1 MTENGCD
8 YMDID
13 DEYILQDITS
23 QIVEFRKENVLET
36 YYKSSL
42 TTQEPIIE
50 QVLGKIKQIS
60 VIVVDTNFLISHL
73 AFLKTL
79 IYEHAKKYNFL
90 IIVPWIVLQEL
101 DGLKSARWKN
111 ETSSSQHEVGNLAQN
126 AIKFLH
132 NCLVDKEEGLRG
144 QKIDE
149 KIEFNENNDDKIL
162 DCCRYFQMTTQR
174 PIILLS
180 NDKNLCVKAMVHG
193 IITASYQKS
202 EGLDS
207 ILKKIL
213 SKEKLNTDPLLNNGW
228 EPISNETSTITLHK
242 YDNDDDI
249 KLGTENFDQDADTM
263 MMDYD
268 ELPPDSS
275 SSTQN
280 QVSMYEAQMQNPS
293 MPSAMVSCSPILT
306 HKLHYPENSSLCD
319 SIHAPKNKRSSNS
332 VSSITAY
339 ETITYSEQKYNGPI
353 SLSLDDSIHSPRN
366 IKRST
371 NNQNNPELV
380 SHGVTP
386 QILNDNKCDQIES
399 IEILMMNEEAPH
411 FPESILSRQIE
422 SFQESFV
429 IKIIANLNNLLPPAI
444 SYHFQQCFGDDWTF
458 VIPAQPWSLFTM
470 LKFMDRYWFT
480 VFSDVFQ
487 GIKRIRI
494 ETISNMISFISIWDK
509 YEHNRKMN
517 FTIKDIMQFLK
528 NSEIVFRMI
537 YDGVKWNNE
546 LMIETKQVAKN
557 WWREF
562 ESSLNIIS

>member
-1 MTENGCD
+1 MTDNDCD
-8 YMDID
+8 FMDID

-23 QIVEFRKENVLET
+23 QIVEFRKENALDT
-36 YYKSSL
+36 YYESSL

-50 QVLGKIKQIS
+50 QGPGKLKHVS
-60 VIVVDTNFLISHL
+60 VVVVDTNFLISHL

-79 IYEHAKKYNFL
+79 IYVHAKKYKFL

-101 DGLKSARWKN
+101 DGLKSSRWKN
-111 ETSSSQHEVGNLAQN
+111 ETSSSQHEVGNLAQT

-149 KIEFNENNDDKIL
+149 KVEFNENNDDKIL

-180 NDKNLCVKAMVHG
+180 NDKNLCVKAMIHG
-193 IITASYQKS
+193 IITASYQRS
-202 EGLDS
+202 EGLDN

-213 SKEKLNTDPLLNNGW
+213 SKEKLNTDCLLNNGW
-228 EPISNETSTITLHK
+228 EPVSKESSTITLH
-242 YDNDDDI
+242 NDYDI
-249 KLGTENFDQDADTM
+249 KLVTENFDQDADIM

-268 ELPPDSS
+268 EIPPDSS
-275 SSTQN
+275 SSMQN
-280 QVSMYEAQMQNPS
+280 QASMYEAQLQNSS
-293 MPSAMVSCSPILT
+293 MPSAMVSCSPMLT
-306 HKLHYPENSSLCD
+306 QRLHYPEHSSIYD
-319 SIHAPKNKRSSNS
+319 SIHAPKNKSSNS

-339 ETITYSEQKYNGPI
+339 ETITYSAQKDNGPT
-353 SLSLDDSIHSPRN
+353 SFSLDDSIHSPKN

-371 NNQNNPELV
+371 NNNNNPELI
-380 SHGVTP
+380 SQGVTS
-386 QILNDNKCDQIES
+386 QVLNDKCDQRIES
-399 IEILMMNEEAPH
+399 IGILMMNEEAPY
-411 FPESILSRQIE
+411 FPESVLSRQIE
-422 SFQESFV
+422 SFQECFV
-429 IKIIANLNNLLPPAI
+429 TKIIANLNNLLPPAI
-444 SYHFQQCFGDDWTF
+444 SFHFQQCFGDDWNF
-458 VIPAQPWSLFTM
+458 VVPAQPWSLFTM

-509 YEHNRKMN
+509 YEQNRKMN
-517 FTIKDIMQFLK
+517 FNIRDIMQFLK
-528 NSEIVFRMI
+528 NSEIIIKMI
-537 YDGVKWNNE
+537 YDGVKWNDE
-546 LMIETKQVAKN
+546 LTIETKRVAKN
-557 WWREF
+557 WWSEF